1 MNQVKSWLFMALLT
15 VLLVLLGNA
24 IAGQG
29 GMVVFFLIALAMNFF
44 SYWYSD
50 KMAIAMTGSE
60 PVTEEQTPDLYAL
73 VRKLARAAG
82 LPMPKLY
89 VTPSDQPN
97 AFATGR
103 DPSHAVVAVTTGLLR
118 TLGEEEIEGVL
129 AHELAHVKNRD
140 ILLSSLAAATA
151 GAVTIL
157 ANVAQMGMFYGGGR
171 DDDDSN
177 TPALV
182 GTVLMIILA
191 PIAAM
196 LIQLAISRSR
206 EYVADATGAEIAG
219 SPHGLANALLRLE
232 NGTRAVPMDVEP
244 AAAHMFIVN
253 PLSAEGLARLFSTHP
268 PIQDRV
274 DRLRTMRI

>member
-24 IAGQG
+24 IAGRG
-29 GMVVFFLIALAMNFF
+29 GMMVFFLIALAMNFF

-50 KMAIAMTGSE
+50 KVAIAMTGSE

-73 VRKLARAAG
+73 VRKLAQAAG

-103 DPSHAVVAVTTGLLR
+103 NPEHAAVAVTTGLLR

-140 ILLSSLAAATA
+140 ILLSSLAAAIA

-157 ANVAQMGMFYGGGR
+157 ANVAQWGLVYGGGR

-206 EYVADATGAEIAG
+206 EFVADATGAEIAG

-232 NGTRAVPMDVEP
+232 NGTRAIPMDVEP
-244 AAAHMFIVN
+244 AAAHMF
-253 PLSAEGLARLFSTHP
+253 LSLIH
-268 PIQDRV
+268 I
-274 DRLRTMRI
+274 